1 MTVPG
6 QYYPKERRDLVDR
19 LYYWVR
25 EGLDG
30 RLFGA
35 LLLLVGGALTVR
47 FAVGLIRR
55 ALRRSSLEKA
65 AHTLILSFARTVLW
79 LILGLSVTSALGIDV
94 TGAVALAGVLTLVIS
109 LALQNMLTNVV
120 GGFTILS
127 TNPFRSGD
135 FVQIGGQSGTVE
147 QIDMTYTRLV
157 TPDNKQVSIP
167 NSAVVSAQVVNYT
180 VLGIRRVEIG
190 IRVAWEEDADIV
202 TDALLRASRTEKV
215 LPDPPPSVVILSFGE
230 GTVEYSLRLWVRSG
244 DYWDVFF
251 DVDRRVQQIF
261 RERHIRI
268 PYPRIQVRMEE

>member
-1 MTVPG
+1 
-6 QYYPKERRDLVDR
+6 
-19 LYYWVR
+19 
-25 EGLDG
+25 
-30 RLFGA
+30 
-35 LLLLVGGALTVR
+35 
-47 FAVGLIRR
+47 
-55 ALRRSSLEKA
+55 
-65 AHTLILSFARTVLW
+65 
-79 LILGLSVTSALGIDV
+79 
-94 TGAVALAGVLTLVIS
+94 
-109 LALQNMLTNVV
+109 
-120 GGFTILS
+120 
-127 TNPFRSGD
+127 
-135 FVQIGGQSGTVE
+135 VQIGGQSGTVE

-180 VLGIRRVEIG
+180 VLGTRRVEIG